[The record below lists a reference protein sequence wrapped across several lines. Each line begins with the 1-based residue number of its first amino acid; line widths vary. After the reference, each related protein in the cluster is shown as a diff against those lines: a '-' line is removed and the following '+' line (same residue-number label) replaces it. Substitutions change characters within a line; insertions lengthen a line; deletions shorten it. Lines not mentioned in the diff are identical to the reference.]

1 MDTALLDLEFYSHI
15 YAESHLHLDPEVI
28 YVMEG
33 EADIT
38 VDDTEYHLT
47 HKDFILINASRR
59 HSYQVNQKSLIG
71 SFHLPYRLISAY
83 VKSDV
88 FLVDINSVTQRDRE
102 DLQEIAR
109 ILEELFLSGYDSK
122 NIFSLYRLYYK
133 LMEVITLKFIEK
145 SGNES
150 DRPNGG
156 NRLAEIED
164 YINRNLQQ
172 NVSLS
177 ELAAHLYLSTSYLS
191 KYFKKH
197 FGANFLDYVN
207 DVRISRAL
215 SDIRYTNHSMT
226 KVALSVGFTNLRMFN
241 KVFKAKYGV
250 SPTLYRSEFR
260 KNNSYDRKQEPEA
273 THHEPA
279 ASQAPAAHPAETAD
293 SIIEHITVPRMPHS
307 SLCNFW
313 GQAINIGTAE
323 ELLLSDVQE
332 HVLKLK
338 NKLHFRYVRFW
349 SLYTKSMFLNY
360 HEVGKT
366 YNYNR
371 IDRILDFLVSNQ
383 LKPMIEIANK
393 NKIVSRYSGDRR
405 SMVPSETNLFYSQEL
420 VEYFFKGLAEHLVSR
435 YGHEE
440 VESWHF
446 ELWMEENERIFVK
459 RLVLDEDID
468 KHVHL
473 FGVIAAAMRQV
484 IPGIQIGTGGFSIRY
499 DNQHIGKIIT
509 ALEKSAQQ
517 PDFISFYAFPYAR
530 PDKNY
535 VMERQTIN
543 PDYFEEKAAEIDG
556 LIKRSAL
563 RSKKLYMTEW
573 NLTAY
578 NRNAINDSCY
588 KAAYLMKN
596 IIGCIGSLDMLAYW
610 FGSDLYGDYI
620 EDNVLIIGASGLM
633 SKDGIAKPAWYV
645 FEFMNAL
652 GQYIYDKGDN
662 YLVTGDKKGNYMIV
676 CHNYKSLNY
685 YYHIQPEDKID
696 LADINNMITN
706 SNPLN
711 ISFRFDVNPNDKYR
725 IKKNSVNRRHG
736 SIQDEWVN
744 MLQPGRLDKEDIEHL
759 KNTCVPDIKIQTVS
773 EHLGRI
779 VVNTIL
785 EPCEIQL
792 IMIHAE

>member
-15 YAESHLHLDPEVI
+15 FAESHLHLDPEVI

-38 VDDTEYHLT
+38 VDDTEYHLS

-59 HSYQVNQKSLIG
+59 HSYQVDQKSLIG
-71 SFHLPYRLISAY
+71 SLHLPYRLISAH
-83 VKSDV
+83 VKSDA
-88 FLVDINSVTQRDRE
+88 FFVDINSVTAGNRQ
-102 DLQEIAR
+102 DLSEIAK

-145 SGNES
+145 GGNES
-150 DRPNGG
+150 DRPSGN
-156 NRLAEIED
+156 NRLAEIEE

-172 NVSLS
+172 NASLS
-177 ELAAHLYLSTSYLS
+177 GLADHLYLSNSYLS

-226 KVALSVGFTNLRMFN
+226 KVALNVGFTNLRMFN

-260 KNNSYDRKQEPEA
+260 RNASSDHEPEPA
-273 THHEPA
+273 YHAPA
-279 ASQAPAAHPAETAD
+279 ASQPQASNSTEPAD
-293 SIIEHITVPRMPHS
+293 CINEHITVPHLPQME
-307 SLCNFW
+307 LNNFW
-313 GQAINIGTAE
+313 SQAINIGTAE
-323 ELLLSDVQE
+323 ELLLSDVQG

-338 NKLHFRYVRFW
+338 NKLHFRYIRFW

-371 IDRILDFLVSNQ
+371 LDRILDFLVSNQ
-383 LKPMIEIANK
+383 LKPVIEIANK
-393 NKIVSRYSGDRR
+393 NKIISRYSGDKR
-405 SMVPSETNLFYSQEL
+405 SMVPSETNLFYSRDL
-420 VEYFFKGLAEHLVSR
+420 VEYFFKELAEHLVSR

-440 VESWHF
+440 VGSWQF

-459 RLVLDEDID
+459 RVVLDEDID

-473 FGVIAAAMRQV
+473 FAVIAEAMRQV

-517 PDFISFYAFPYAR
+517 PDFITFYAFPYAR

-543 PDYFEEKAAEIDG
+543 PDYLAEKAVEIQG
-556 LIKRSAL
+556 LLKHSSL
-563 RSKKLYMTEW
+563 KSKKLFMSEW

-596 IIGCIGSLDMLAYW
+596 IIGCIGSLDMLTYW
-610 FGSDLYGDYI
+610 LGSDLYGDFI
-620 EDNVLIIGASGLM
+620 EDNFLIIGAAGLL

-652 GQYIYDKGDN
+652 GQFIYDKSDN
-662 YLVTGDKKGNYMIV
+662 YLITGDKKGNWMIV

-685 YYHIQPEDKID
+685 YYHIQPEDMIN
-696 LADINNMITN
+696 LADISNMITN
-706 SNPLN
+706 NIQLS
-711 ISFRFDVNPNDKYR
+711 ISFRFNASPNDKYR
-725 IKKNSVNRRHG
+725 TKTFSVNRQHG

-744 MLQPGRLDKEDIEHL
+744 MLQPERLDKEDIEHL
-759 KNTCVPDIKIQTVS
+759 KNTCVPDIKIQTIS
-773 EHLGRI
+773 EHMGKI
-779 VVNTIL
+779 IINTVL
-785 EPCEIQL
+785 EPNEIQL